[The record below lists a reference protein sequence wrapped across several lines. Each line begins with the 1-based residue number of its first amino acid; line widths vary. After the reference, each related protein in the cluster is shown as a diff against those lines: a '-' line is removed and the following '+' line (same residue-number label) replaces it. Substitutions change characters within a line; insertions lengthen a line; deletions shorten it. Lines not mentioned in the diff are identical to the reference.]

1 MRNYLPNPNRW
12 CLAIICLLLNV
23 YVIQAQDVQGTVK
36 DSTGAPMAGVSV
48 SVKTQPN
55 IGTTTD
61 LNGKFVLSV
70 PDPNSVLV
78 FSMVGYDNHELPVKG
93 KGIISI
99 VIKRASNSL
108 NDVVVTAFGKQ
119 KKRDIIGSVTTISPA
134 ELKIP
139 SSNLTNA
146 LAGRMAGVIAY
157 QRSGE
162 PGQDNAEFFIRG
174 VTTFG
179 YKKDPLI
186 LIDGIEYTTT
196 ELARLN
202 VDDIASF
209 SIMKDA
215 TANALYGAR
224 GANGVILRTTKE
236 GKQGKA
242 KVNVRYETSLS
253 SATDEIELA
262 DPVTYMTLHNESVL
276 TRNPLGVLPYFQS
289 KIDN

>member
-1 MRNYLPNPNRW
+1 MEKDAAREPRPARTGRERYEPEKRP
-12 CLAIICLLLNV
+12 V
-23 YVIQAQDVQGTVK
+23 GDV
-36 DSTGAPMAGVSV
+36 S
-48 SVKTQPN
+48 
-55 IGTTTD
+55 
-61 LNGKFVLSV
+61 GKLVLSV
-70 PDPNSVLV
+70 PDPNYVLV
-78 FSMVGYDNHELPVKG
+78 FSMVVYDKHELPVKG
-93 KGIISI
+93 KEIISI

-119 KKRDIIGSVTTISPA
+119 KKRDIIGSVTTISPD

-196 ELARLN
+196 ELARLQP
-202 VDDIASF
+202 DDIASF

-215 TANALYGAR
+215 TATALYGAR
-224 GANGVILRTTKE
+224 GAN
-236 GKQGKA
+236 
-242 KVNVRYETSLS
+242 
-253 SATDEIELA
+253 
-262 DPVTYMTLHNESVL
+262 
-276 TRNPLGVLPYFQS
+276 
-289 KIDN
+289 